1 MRYIAVRVSGRR
13 DMDYH
18 AVILSKEKL
27 MSHSLYAAS
36 VPVFRQLLDS
46 LAALLEKAEAHA
58 GAARFEPDALLQA
71 RLFPDMFPLTRQVQ
85 LATDFAKGASARLA
99 GVESPRY
106 EDNERGFA
114 ELQQRI
120 SKTLGFIDSLQAADI
135 EAGASRAITHGVGE
149 RARHFDNGQVYLTH
163 FALPNFYFH
172 VTTAYNLLRHNGV
185 PVGKKDFIGSY

>member
-1 MRYIAVRVSGRR
+1 
-13 DMDYH
+13 
-18 AVILSKEKL
+18 

-36 VPVFRQLLDS
+36 VPVFRQLLAS
-46 LAALLEKAEAHA
+46 LADLLDKAEAHA
-58 GAARFEPDALLQA
+58 VANRIEPDALLGA
-71 RLFPDMFPLTRQVQ
+71 RLFPDMFPLLRQVQ
-85 LATDFAKGASARLA
+85 LASDFAKGACARLA

-120 SKTLGFIDSLQAADI
+120 SKTLGFIDSLDAAAID
-135 EAGASRAITHGVGE
+135 AGASRPITHGAGE
-149 RARHFDNGQVYLTH
+149 RARHFDSGAVYLTH
-163 FALPNFYFH
+163 YALPNFYFH